1 MDNQQYKWRQR
12 KKRNLHITIWIFL
25 VIIFSALATF
35 AYEGTRAGDPL
46 AAAKKYIK
54 ETTGADVSKVETG
67 DRSLNADNQ
76 FVQEYTLTY
85 TADGKEVQQKM
96 NMVQQN
102 KKKYGLFEQWDVA
115 SAAAGSL
122 DVEIT
127 APAGSQVLV
136 DKVRPDESSIKADEE
151 LSPGAVC
158 YQLSGVADGAELQVN
173 GLPFESYTAAIE
185 AGTSA
190 IDVRN
195 YLTVSE
201 NARVQM
207 KELGKSMLNQ
217 LLTAVVEQKGADK
230 LGSDFAQVPNREN
243 LYRVLTGNLIKND
256 ELQVK
261 SISLEG
267 FEPEFGEVYY
277 PGKEEEAYIGIEMK
291 LKYTCSYEAAEVPET
306 EAESESESEPETETE
321 TETEAVKKAEKEAT
335 FYFRYTDGKC
345 TVTSVEV
352 PGVI

>member
-12 KKRNLHITIWIFL
+12 KKRNLYITVWICL
-25 VIIFSALATF
+25 VILFSILVTF

-46 AAAKKYIK
+46 AVAKKYIK
-54 ETTGADVSKVETG
+54 DTTGAEVSKVETG

-102 KKKYGLFEQWDVA
+102 KKKYGLFEQWAVA

-122 DVEIT
+122 EAEIT

-136 DKVRPDESSIKADEE
+136 DGVRPDESMVKEDET

-158 YQLSGVADGAELQVN
+158 YQLTGVADGAELQVN
-173 GLPFESYTAAIE
+173 GLPFESYKGTIE
-185 AGTSA
+185 AGTPV

-195 YLTVSE
+195 YLVVSE
-201 NARVQM
+201 NAKVQM
-207 KELGKSMLNQ
+207 EELGKSMINQ

-230 LGSDFAQVPNREN
+230 LGNDFAQVANKEN
-243 LYRVLTGNLIKND
+243 LYRVMTGNLVKD
-256 ELQVK
+256 DVLQVK
-261 SISLEG
+261 SISLDG
-267 FEPEFGEVYY
+267 FKPKFGEVYY
-277 PGKEEEAYIGIEMK
+277 SGKDEEAYIGIEMK
-291 LKYTCSYEAAEVPET
+291 LKYNVSYEPAEFSEEET
-306 EAESESESEPETETE
+306 EAVEESESESE
-321 TETEAVKKAEKEAT
+321 TETEAAKKAKKEAT
-335 FYFRYTDGKC
+335 FYFKYIDGKC
-345 TVTSVEV
+345 TVTSAEV

>member
-12 KKRNLHITIWIFL
+12 KKRNLYITVWICL
-25 VIIFSALATF
+25 VILFSILVTF

-46 AAAKKYIK
+46 AVAKKYIK
-54 ETTGADVSKVETG
+54 DTTGAEVSKVETG

-102 KKKYGLFEQWDVA
+102 KKKYGLFEQWAVA

-122 DVEIT
+122 EAEIT

-136 DKVRPDESSIKADEE
+136 DGVRPDESMVKEDET

-158 YQLSGVADGAELQVN
+158 YQLTGVADGAELQVN
-173 GLPFESYTAAIE
+173 GLPFESYKGTIE
-185 AGTSA
+185 AGTPV

-195 YLTVSE
+195 YLVVSE
-201 NARVQM
+201 NAKVQM
-207 KELGKSMLNQ
+207 EELGKSMINQ

-230 LGSDFAQVPNREN
+230 LGNDFAQVANKEN
-243 LYRVLTGNLIKND
+243 LYRVMTGNLVKD
-256 ELQVK
+256 DVLQVK
-261 SISLEG
+261 SISLDG
-267 FEPEFGEVYY
+267 FKPKFGEVYY
-277 PGKEEEAYIGIEMK
+277 PGKDEEAYIGIEMK
-291 LKYTCSYEAAEVPET
+291 LKYNVSYEPAELSEEET
-306 EAESESESEPETETE
+306 EAVEESESESE
-321 TETEAVKKAEKEAT
+321 TETEAAKKEAT
-335 FYFRYTDGKC
+335 FYFKYIDGKC
-345 TVTSVEV
+345 TVTSAEV

>member
-12 KKRNLHITIWIFL
+12 KKRNLYITVWICL
-25 VIIFSALATF
+25 VILFSILVTF

-46 AAAKKYIK
+46 AVAKEYIK
-54 ETTGADVSKVETG
+54 DTTGAEVSKVETG

-122 DVEIT
+122 EAEIT
-127 APAGSQVLV
+127 APTGSQVLV
-136 DKVRPDESSIKADEE
+136 DGVRPDESMVKEDEA

-158 YQLSGVADGAELQVN
+158 YQLTGVADGAELQVN
-173 GLPFESYTAAIE
+173 GLPFESYKGTIE
-185 AGTSA
+185 AGTPV

-195 YLTVSE
+195 YLVVSE
-201 NARVQM
+201 NAKVQM
-207 KELGKSMLNQ
+207 EELGKSMINQ

-230 LGSDFAQVPNREN
+230 LGNDFAQVANKEN
-243 LYRVLTGNLIKND
+243 LYRVMTGNLVKD
-256 ELQVK
+256 DVLQVK
-261 SISLEG
+261 SISLDG
-267 FEPEFGEVYY
+267 FKPKFGEVYY
-277 PGKEEEAYIGIEMK
+277 PGKDEEAYIGIEMK
-291 LKYTCSYEAAEVPET
+291 LKYNVSYEPAELSGEET
-306 EAESESESEPETETE
+306 EAVEESESE
-321 TETEAVKKAEKEAT
+321 TETEAVKKAKKEAT
-335 FYFRYTDGKC
+335 FYFKYIDGKC
-345 TVTSVEV
+345 TVTSAEV

>member
-12 KKRNLHITIWIFL
+12 KKRNLYITVWICL
-25 VIIFSALATF
+25 VILFSILVTF

-46 AAAKKYIK
+46 AVAKEYIK
-54 ETTGADVSKVETG
+54 DTTGAEVSKVETG

-85 TADGKEVQQKM
+85 TVDGKEVQQKM

-122 DVEIT
+122 EAEIT
-127 APAGSQVLV
+127 APTGSQVLV
-136 DKVRPDESSIKADEE
+136 DGVRPDESMVKEDEA

-158 YQLSGVADGAELQVN
+158 YQLTGVADGAELQVN
-173 GLPFESYTAAIE
+173 GLPFESYKGTIE
-185 AGTSA
+185 AGTPV

-195 YLTVSE
+195 YLVVSE
-201 NARVQM
+201 NAKVQM
-207 KELGKSMLNQ
+207 EELGKSMINQ

-230 LGSDFAQVPNREN
+230 LGNDFAQVANKEN
-243 LYRVLTGNLIKND
+243 LYRVMTGNLVKD
-256 ELQVK
+256 DVLQVK
-261 SISLEG
+261 SISLDG
-267 FEPEFGEVYY
+267 FKPKFGEVYY
-277 PGKEEEAYIGIEMK
+277 PGKDEEAYIGIEMK
-291 LKYTCSYEAAEVPET
+291 LKYNVSYEPAELSGEET
-306 EAESESESEPETETE
+306 EAVEESESE
-321 TETEAVKKAEKEAT
+321 TETEAVKKAKKEAT
-335 FYFRYTDGKC
+335 FYFKYVDGKC
-345 TVTSVEV
+345 TVTSAEV

>member
-12 KKRNLHITIWIFL
+12 KKRNLYITVWICL
-25 VIIFSALATF
+25 VILFSILVTF

-46 AAAKKYIK
+46 AVAKEYIK
-54 ETTGADVSKVETG
+54 DTTGAEVSKVETG

-85 TADGKEVQQKM
+85 TVDGKEVQQKM

-122 DVEIT
+122 EAEIT
-127 APAGSQVLV
+127 APTGSQVLV
-136 DKVRPDESSIKADEE
+136 DGVRPDESMVKEDEA

-158 YQLSGVADGAELQVN
+158 YQLTGVADGAELQVN
-173 GLPFESYTAAIE
+173 GLPFESYKGTIE
-185 AGTSA
+185 AGTPV

-195 YLTVSE
+195 YLVVSE
-201 NARVQM
+201 NAKVQM
-207 KELGKSMLNQ
+207 EELGKSMINQ

-230 LGSDFAQVPNREN
+230 LGNDFAQVANKEN
-243 LYRVLTGNLIKND
+243 LYRVMTGNLVKD
-256 ELQVK
+256 DVLQVK
-261 SISLEG
+261 SISLDG
-267 FEPEFGEVYY
+267 FKPKFGEVYY
-277 PGKEEEAYIGIEMK
+277 PGKDEEAYIGIEMK
-291 LKYTCSYEAAEVPET
+291 LKYNVSYEPAELSGEET
-306 EAESESESEPETETE
+306 EAVEESESE
-321 TETEAVKKAEKEAT
+321 TETEAVKKAKKEAT
-335 FYFRYTDGKC
+335 FYFKYIDGKC
-345 TVTSVEV
+345 TVTSAEV

>member
-12 KKRNLHITIWIFL
+12 KKRNLYITVWICL
-25 VIIFSALATF
+25 VILFSILVTF

-46 AAAKKYIK
+46 AVAKKYIK
-54 ETTGADVSKVETG
+54 DTTGAEVSKVETG

-122 DVEIT
+122 EAEIT
-127 APAGSQVLV
+127 APTGSQVLV
-136 DKVRPDESSIKADEE
+136 DGVRPDESMVKEDEA

-158 YQLSGVADGAELQVN
+158 YQLTGVADGAELQVN
-173 GLPFESYTAAIE
+173 GLPFESYKGTIE
-185 AGTSA
+185 AGTPV

-195 YLTVSE
+195 YLVVSE
-201 NARVQM
+201 NAKVQM
-207 KELGKSMLNQ
+207 EELGKSMINQ

-230 LGSDFAQVPNREN
+230 LGNDFAQVANKEN
-243 LYRVLTGNLIKND
+243 LYRVMTGNLVKD
-256 ELQVK
+256 DVLQVK
-261 SISLEG
+261 SISLDG
-267 FEPEFGEVYY
+267 FKPKFGEVYY
-277 PGKEEEAYIGIEMK
+277 PGKDEEAYIGIEMK
-291 LKYTCSYEAAEVPET
+291 LKYNVSYEPAELSGEET
-306 EAESESESEPETETE
+306 EAVEESESE
-321 TETEAVKKAEKEAT
+321 TETEAVKKAKKEAT
-335 FYFRYTDGKC
+335 FYFKYIDGKC
-345 TVTSVEV
+345 TVTSAEV